1 LQIANCRFIAEF
13 EQFEICNLKFA
24 GENVKI
30 TNLKQ
35 FVVFGIATVILSACS
50 STGST
55 TVTPPTRAATQTP
68 WIIYMPVTVTP
79 EPATITPL
87 PTAEVKVPTTPT
99 RTPTRAPVVV
109 KPSATATKPAV
120 AAPPPPT
127 AAPVCNLGSV
137 TLKEPDNGALRQT
150 KEKGVGGDTFRFIW
164 EPPPSLGGDTTSDVG
179 YQLEMESRRG
189 GKVVNGA
196 SIYISHNKFLRDG
209 KLYIFD
215 KPGVSALAGGED
227 AIVTWKV
234 TVIKVSGGFNE
245 NDPTFRPAGII
256 ACGPS
261 SPIWTINLK
270 TFE

>member
-1 LQIANCRFIAEF
+1 M
-13 EQFEICNLKFA
+13 
-24 GENVKI
+24 KI
-30 TNLKQ
+30 TNLKL
-35 FVVFGIATVILSACS
+35 FVALGIIAIVSSACS
-50 STGST
+50 STGAT
-55 TVTPPTRAATQTP
+55 TVTPTTRAATQTP

-87 PTAEVKVPTTPT
+87 PTADVKVPTTPT
-99 RTPTRAPVVV
+99 RTPTRPPVAV

-127 AAPVCNLGSV
+127 AAPACNLGSV

-150 KEKGVGGDTFRFIW
+150 KQVGVGGDTFRFIW
-164 EPPPSLGGDTTSDVG
+164 EPPPSLGAETNSDVG
-179 YQLEMESRRG
+179 YQLEMESRRA

-227 AIVTWKV
+227 AIVSWKV
-234 TVIKVSGGFNE
+234 TVIKASGGFNDS
-245 NDPTFRPAGII
+245 DPTMRPAGTI

-261 SPIWTINLK
+261 SPIWIINLK